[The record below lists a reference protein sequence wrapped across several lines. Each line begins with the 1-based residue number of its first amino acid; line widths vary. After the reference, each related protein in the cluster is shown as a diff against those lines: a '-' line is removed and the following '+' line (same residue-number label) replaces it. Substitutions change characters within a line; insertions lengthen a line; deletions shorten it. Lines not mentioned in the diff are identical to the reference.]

1 MHADFGAAGAALG
14 NIGAALTAG
23 NAPSAT
29 ELQAIA
35 PLQVADGVY
44 AYVQGE
50 FSHTSEIILDG
61 SNDPFAI
68 QESCNV
74 VNLRFF
80 MNFEQAD
87 VDVVVWA
94 RNLLDE
100 EYINRTN
107 FNTPIQ
113 DGKLNACMAEPDTFG
128 VTVKKRF

>member
-1 MHADFGAAGAALG
+1 VHADFGAVGTALG
-14 NIGAALTAG
+14 NIGAALTGG

-29 ELQAIA
+29 ELQAIT

-80 MNFEQAD
+80 INFEQAD
-87 VDVVVWA
+87 VGVVV
-94 RNLLDE
+94 
-100 EYINRTN
+100 
-107 FNTPIQ
+107 
-113 DGKLNACMAEPDTFG
+113 
-128 VTVKKRF
+128 